1 MSNENDYVPGGNEE
15 FDTFQGI
22 LYGYIFAHRFGTAQ
36 PWGYSNTRLDVLSI
50 KKTRWDEAWL
60 AGKDE
65 NKRNHGDVIEMQE
78 SRVEYEFDIRDFVAE
93 FIKKNS
99 LITNEQRGLMG
110 IPIDDDTPTDRA
122 QIETSP
128 LVKIKPLGGARIDFS
143 ARVDKD
149 QTRSSM
155 HPDADVVE
163 FVFKIGGSMP
173 TKVEDCP
180 EVELSTKAHFTLQME
195 TADITKKIFG
205 FARWRNNV
213 DKAKSGTWSEIIT
226 VTIA

>member
-1 MSNENDYVPGGNEE
+1 MNTSNDYVPSGNEE

-22 LYGYIFAHRFGTAQ
+22 LYGYIFAHRFGTAE
-36 PWGYSNTRLDVLSI
+36 PWGYGNTRLDVLTT
-50 KKTRWDEAWL
+50 KKTRWDAAWL
-60 AGKDE
+60 VGKDE

-78 SRVEYEFDIRDFVAE
+78 SKEDHELDIRDFVAE
-93 FIKKNS
+93 FIKNNS

-110 IPIDDDTPTDRA
+110 IPIDDDTPSARP

-128 LVKIKPLGGARIDFS
+128 LVKTKPLGGARIDFS

-149 QTRSSM
+149 QTRPSM

-163 FVFKIGGSMP
+163 FVFKIGGTMP
-173 TKVEDCP
+173 AKVEDCDKQK
-180 EVELSTKAHFTLQME
+180 LSTRAHFTIQME
-195 TADITKKIFG
+195 TGDITKKIFG

-213 DKAKSGTWSEIIT
+213 DIAKSGTWTELII